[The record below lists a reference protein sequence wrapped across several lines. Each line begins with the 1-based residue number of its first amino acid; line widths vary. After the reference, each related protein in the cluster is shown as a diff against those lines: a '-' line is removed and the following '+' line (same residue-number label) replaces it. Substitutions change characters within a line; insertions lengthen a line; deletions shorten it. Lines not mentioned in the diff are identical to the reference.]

1 MSDALKDKRKAADR
15 ITERTGIDDS
25 YEVVDQAHEA
35 AFEHLTFELDTDILA
50 EDWLYDA
57 AEVIAAGAAFEQVE
71 YLQKYREGGDVH
83 VASRSY
89 KETHRAIGLSVIKEV
104 LSVGY
109 YEDDLIPAIDG
120 AMRLAAETIK
130 DEILAA

>member
-15 ITERTGIDDS
+15 ITE
-25 YEVVDQAHEA
+25 QAREA

-71 YLQKYREGGDVH
+71 YLQKYKEGGDIH
-83 VASRSY
+83 VAPVSY
-89 KETHRAIGLSVIKEV
+89 RETRRAIGLGALEDV
-104 LSVGY
+104 LDLGY
-109 YEDDLIPAIDG
+109 YEDNLISAIDG
-120 AMRLAAETIK
+120 AVRIAAEQIK
-130 DEILAA
+130 DEIT